1 MARRFSGIFP
11 KGRCVGVYALC
22 ALFIWFFNVTNYS
35 LIFLKPSYLLRF
47 CYGCKS
53 VFLCSVQKKI
63 NWANKEAIIVIA
75 DEQER
80 NVHQFSLQRKTTKT
94 MVRKRKEKATRRPS
108 LCQKDLKKAET
119 NPVI

>member
-53 VFLCSVQKKI
+53 VFSCSVQKKI

-75 DEQER
+75 DEQEKKCPSIQPAEKD
-80 NVHQFSLQRKTTKT
+80 NKNNGEKK
-94 MVRKRKEKATRRPS
+94 KRKSHKEAKS
-108 LCQKDLKKAET
+108 LSERFKEG
-119 NPVI
+119 